1 MAADPRAPTR
11 PRGSAAMTTPQRL
24 QRAFARTGI
33 SLDYRDGI
41 YHVRDGQA
49 EAHIL
54 LPDSLPLED
63 KAVRQLLAFAAV
75 RRHDGQG
82 SHGAVC
88 RACATPDF
96 HPDRKS
102 TRLNSS

>member
-1 MAADPRAPTR
+1 M
-11 PRGSAAMTTPQRL
+11 STPQRL

-96 HPDRKS
+96 HPGTVAPVGSVVACLLYTSPSPRDS
-102 TRLNSS
+102 